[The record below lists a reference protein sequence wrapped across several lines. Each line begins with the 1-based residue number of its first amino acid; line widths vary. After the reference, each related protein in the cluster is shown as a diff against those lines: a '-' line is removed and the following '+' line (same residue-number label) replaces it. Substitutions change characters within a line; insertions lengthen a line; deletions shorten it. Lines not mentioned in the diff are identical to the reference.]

1 MAIMAI
7 TAKNAHMT
15 IMAMGDGNINAIQHH
30 TKYRRRVWG
39 ELEKDAEG

>member
-15 IMAMGDGNINAIQHH
+15 IMAMGDGNINAIQHSNSETYWRSLDH
-30 TKYRRRVWG
+30 
-39 ELEKDAEG
+39 